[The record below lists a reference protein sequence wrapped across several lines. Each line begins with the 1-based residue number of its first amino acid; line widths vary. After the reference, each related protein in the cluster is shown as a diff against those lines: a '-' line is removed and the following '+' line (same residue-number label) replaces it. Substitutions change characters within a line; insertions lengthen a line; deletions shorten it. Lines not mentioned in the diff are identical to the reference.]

1 MDDGRTYR
9 PDPLSSQSPY
19 PAPTANGSPGA
30 ATQPARSPVTPA
42 SGNPYGSYV
51 TPDSRQAPASGY
63 NGYPGTPGNG
73 HGQPYPPPPAPDGA
87 AHNGNGYWHHSAP
100 VSGSL
105 PAPEGSSYL
114 EAPAQAG
121 QPYHAD
127 VAEPDYRNGYGQHNP
142 AGYPP
147 DGYPAAPENPAGYA
161 TADPYGSDG
170 YGGYPEY
177 GAAER

>member
-1 MDDGRTYR
+1 
-9 PDPLSSQSPY
+9 
-19 PAPTANGSPGA
+19 
-30 ATQPARSPVTPA
+30 
-42 SGNPYGSYV
+42 V

-63 NGYPGTPGNG
+63 NGYPATPGNG
-73 HGQPYPPPPAPDGA
+73 HGQPYPPPAAPGGTGQ
-87 AHNGNGYWHHSAP
+87 NGNGYWHQAAP

-121 QPYHAD
+121 QPHHAG
-127 VAEPDYRNGYGQHNP
+127 VPETDYRNGYGQHNP
-142 AGYPP
+142 AGYPL

-161 TADPYGSDG
+161 PVDPYGSDG